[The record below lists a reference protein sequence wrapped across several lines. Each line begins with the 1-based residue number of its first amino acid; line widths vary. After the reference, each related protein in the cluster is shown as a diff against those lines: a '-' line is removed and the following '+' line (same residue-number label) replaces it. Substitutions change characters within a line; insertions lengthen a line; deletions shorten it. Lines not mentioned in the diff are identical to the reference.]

1 MKIYRI
7 NACSRILEL
16 GIQTKIMGIVN
27 VTPDSF
33 SRDGHWDKNKK
44 SVNSAFHHAQKLIHD
59 GADIIDI
66 GGESSRPGS
75 KPVSIKEEIN
85 RVIPIIHQ
93 LNKKCAVPISVDTCK
108 SEVAQAAL
116 DEGAVIVNN
125 IMGAKPNRKLLKI
138 VKNYQA
144 AIVLMHMRGT
154 PQTMQENIRYQNV
167 IQDIIRS
174 LRGSIEICLEIG
186 IKSDKILI
194 DPGIGFG
201 KTVEHNLAIIHQ
213 LEKFQKLNQ
222 PILIGPS
229 RKSFIGQI
237 LKVPVHQRLFGT
249 IATCCMCVMK
259 GVHILRVHDVKAVK
273 EAVTMLNS
281 INSHQK
287 YTP

>member
-1 MKIYRI
+1 MKTYQI

-16 GIQTKIMGIVN
+16 DPPTKIMGIVN

-33 SRDGHWDKNKK
+33 SRDGHLDKNKK
-44 SVNSAFHHAQKLIHD
+44 SKASAFHYAQKLIQE
-59 GADIIDI
+59 GADILDI

-75 KPVSIKEEIN
+75 KPISIKEEIK
-85 RVIPIIHQ
+85 RVIPIIRQ
-93 LNKKCAVPISVDTCK
+93 LNKKCTVPISIDTYK
-108 SEVAQAAL
+108 PEVAQAAL

-125 IMGAKPNRKLLKI
+125 IRGAKPDKKLLKMI
-138 VKNYQA
+138 KNTQA

-154 PQTMQENIRYQNV
+154 PQTMQKNIRYQNV
-167 IQDIIRS
+167 IQDILHS
-174 LRGSIEICLEIG
+174 LRRSIEICLEIG

-201 KTVEHNLAIIHQ
+201 KTVEHNLEIIQQ

-237 LKVPVHQRLFGT
+237 LNVPVDQRLFGT
-249 IATCCMCVMK
+249 IAVCCLCAIK
-259 GVHILRVHDVKAVK
+259 GVHMLRVHDVKAIK
-273 EAVTMLNS
+273 EAVTMVTS
-281 INSHQK
+281 INNQK